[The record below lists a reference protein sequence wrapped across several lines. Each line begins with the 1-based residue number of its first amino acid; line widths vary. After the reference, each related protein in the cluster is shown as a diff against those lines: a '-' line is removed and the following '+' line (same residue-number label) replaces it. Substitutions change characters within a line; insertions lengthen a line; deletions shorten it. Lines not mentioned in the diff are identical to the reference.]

1 MEQNFDELLVRLQA
15 ANPDER
21 YDLVKQIGDLRDRRA
36 LDVLLDGMNDE
47 NAKVRYV
54 ALSGLVKL
62 GNPDAAYPVIRHLLA
77 NLNSQLW
84 HLLKLDL
91 GMRLRNGLFQW
102 VALTE
107 DHVATMLKTA
117 FHNPELDEGQRAFV
131 VRLIG
136 RTGDAELADTFLAM
150 LHNGSDLM
158 RASTAEALG
167 YLKHLPALEYMKA
180 QVHHEESAMREIMMR
195 SMVLMGGDGVGDV
208 LLPMLESEDEWTRR
222 ASIVSL
228 AELGDRRAVRKIM
241 RMQRE
246 DESNLVRQVADEALK
261 KLILSGH

>member
-1 MEQNFDELLVRLQA
+1 
-15 ANPDER
+15 
-21 YDLVKQIGDLRDRRA
+21 
-36 LDVLLDGMNDE
+36 MNDE

-84 HLLKLDL
+84 HLLKLDF
-91 GMRLRNGLFQW
+91 GDAPAQW
-102 VALTE
+102 VVSVGGTHPE

-180 QVHHEESAMREIMMR
+180 QVHH
-195 SMVLMGGDGVGDV
+195 
-208 LLPMLESEDEWTRR
+208 
-222 ASIVSL
+222 
-228 AELGDRRAVRKIM
+228 VRNPPCVK
-241 RMQRE
+241 
-246 DESNLVRQVADEALK
+246 S
-261 KLILSGH
+261 

>member
-1 MEQNFDELLVRLQA
+1 MEQNFDELLVKLQEA
-15 ANPDER
+15 QPDQR
-21 YDLVKQIGDLRDRRA
+21 YDLVKQLGDLRDRRA
-36 LDVLLDGMNDE
+36 LDVLLDYMNDE
-47 NAKVRYV
+47 SSKVRYV

-62 GNPDAAYPVIRHLLA
+62 GNPDAAYPVIRHLVS
-77 NLNSQLW
+77 NLDSQLW
-84 HLLKLDL
+84 QLLKLDL

-102 VALTE
+102 VVQTE
-107 DHVATMLKTA
+107 DHLATMLKTA
-117 FHNPELDEGQRAFV
+117 YHNSELDEGQRAFL

-136 RTGDAELADTFLAM
+136 RTGDTELADTFLEI
-150 LHNGSDLM
+150 LKNGSDLM

-167 YLKHLPALEYMKA
+167 YLKHSATLDYMLT

-195 SMVLMGGDGVGDV
+195 SMVLIGGEGVGDV

-222 ASIVSL
+222 ASIESL

-261 KLILSGH
+261 KLILSGN